1 MNSLDTMEQLAE
13 WEVDGVISDYA
24 REVRRWAR
32 QQGYHTGHM
41 YSEQAVLECL
51 AMAGRSGSE

>member
-1 MNSLDTMEQLAE
+1 MEQLAE